1 LIHSKA
7 TGTAAAT
14 PTTSAAAVTTAPV
27 ATTTTATTTPAT
39 AVPTPAAPAATVV
52 KVVAGTPKIN
62 FLGKGRRKTT
72 SLFPFECLLNFYSVS
87 LCHVCAG
94 GNYLNTLGGPK
105 ANRSE
110 EAPAA
115 APVTVAAA
123 ATTTAPVAVQAIKKE
138 AEVPM
143 TAAAATETAQEVVAQ
158 WEEEKVIQPVGQDY
172 VEELRGGDGILFE
185 HS

>member
-1 LIHSKA
+1 M
-7 TGTAAAT
+7 
-14 PTTSAAAVTTAPV
+14 TTAPV
-27 ATTTTATTTPAT
+27 PSTTTATTTPAT
-39 AVPTPAAPAATVV
+39 AVPTPAAPAATVL

-62 FLGKGRRKTT
+62 FLGIKERRKTT

-87 LCHVCAG
+87 LCNACAG

-105 ANRSE
+105 ANGSE

-115 APVTVAAA
+115 APVAVAAA

-143 TAAAATETAQEVVAQ
+143 TAAAATETAQAVVAQ

>member
-1 LIHSKA
+1 MIHSKA

-39 AVPTPAAPAATVV
+39 AVPTPAASAATVV

-62 FLGKGRRKTT
+62 FLGKERRKTT
-72 SLFPFECLLNFYSVS
+72 SLFHFECLLNFYSVS

-105 ANRSE
+105 ANGSE
-110 EAPAA
+110 EVPAA
-115 APVTVAAA
+115 APVAVA

-143 TAAAATETAQEVVAQ
+143 TAAAATETAQAVVAQ

>member
-39 AVPTPAAPAATVV
+39 AVPTPAASAATVV

-62 FLGKGRRKTT
+62 FLGKERRKTT

-105 ANRSE
+105 ANGSE

-115 APVTVAAA
+115 APVAVA

-143 TAAAATETAQEVVAQ
+143 TAAAATETAQAVVAQ

>member
-1 LIHSKA
+1 MIHSKA

-39 AVPTPAAPAATVV
+39 AVPTPAAPAATVL

-62 FLGKGRRKTT
+62 FLGIKERRKTT

-87 LCHVCAG
+87 LCNACAG

-105 ANRSE
+105 ANGSE
-110 EAPAA
+110 EALAA
-115 APVTVAAA
+115 APVAVA

-143 TAAAATETAQEVVAQ
+143 TAAAATETAQAVVAQ